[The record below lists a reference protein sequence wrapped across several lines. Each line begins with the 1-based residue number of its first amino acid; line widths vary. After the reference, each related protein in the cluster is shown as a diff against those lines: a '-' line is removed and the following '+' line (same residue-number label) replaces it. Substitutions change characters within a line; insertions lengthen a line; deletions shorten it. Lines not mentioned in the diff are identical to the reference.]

1 MCTDSLKIF
10 DHLWKEDLCSAHN
23 RFQRT
28 KPRPSDWKSK
38 VLQLVETE
46 NKVKIII
53 FCKNFMYYYL
63 FFMLF
68 SSQILAIPSSLSFG
82 PLQLITSPLKSTLRS
97 LSSNWKTQF
106 SSHLHL
112 MARTALQ
119 TLVEQQMTMSQVL
132 TSEVCTGDLAFLRE
146 VLELLEHM
154 DDLHHS
160 IDDQYLPVEEMYMQL
175 K

>member
-1 MCTDSLKIF
+1 
-10 DHLWKEDLCSAHN
+10 
-23 RFQRT
+23 
-28 KPRPSDWKSK
+28 
-38 VLQLVETE
+38 
-46 NKVKIII
+46 
-53 FCKNFMYYYL
+53 MYYYL
-63 FFMLF
+63 FFTLF

-132 TSEVCTGDLAFLRE
+132 TSEVYTGDLAFLRE

>member
-1 MCTDSLKIF
+1 
-10 DHLWKEDLCSAHN
+10 
-23 RFQRT
+23 
-28 KPRPSDWKSK
+28 
-38 VLQLVETE
+38 
-46 NKVKIII
+46 
-53 FCKNFMYYYL
+53 
-63 FFMLF
+63 
-68 SSQILAIPSSLSFG
+68 
-82 PLQLITSPLKSTLRS
+82 
-97 LSSNWKTQF
+97 
-106 SSHLHL
+106 

-132 TSEVCTGDLAFLRE
+132 TSDVYTGDLAFLRE